1 MPATLAIP
9 TRVPRLRLIIGSIN
23 AWKVDAIAK
32 TLVSKTLSKT
42 SRSSRYC
49 VFTPTEIPAQAM
61 AISTPPQAAS
71 NLRASSI
78 KRSRSVTSQTIA
90 VWSSGLGSS
99 AISSLSLSSRLA
111 TRPSVAPFA
120 ANSFAKACPMPLDA
134 PVRKM
139 FICYSAAGHS
149 VPGE

>member
-1 MPATLAIP
+1 MGSQRRSNESWRDRHDFDVVFLHFYAKAFAVCNRCGFAGAVSFTARSPRMPATLAIP

-61 AISTPPQAAS
+61 AISRRRPHRIYGL
-71 NLRASSI
+71 LRLND
-78 KRSRSVTSQTIA
+78 RD
-90 VWSSGLGSS
+90 
-99 AISSLSLSSRLA
+99 
-111 TRPSVAPFA
+111 
-120 ANSFAKACPMPLDA
+120 PLRRRQSPYGVQD
-134 PVRKM
+134 
-139 FICYSAAGHS
+139 
-149 VPGE
+149 